1 MYSRGLQ
8 WCLKV
13 FKIDIDM
20 KILREITGKCNDE
33 GSIKKMNKLMKN
45 NNK

>member
-1 MYSRGLQ
+1 MN
-8 WCLKV
+8 
-13 FKIDIDM
+13 
-20 KILREITGKCNDE
+20 ILIEITGECNDE

>member
-1 MYSRGLQ
+1 
-8 WCLKV
+8 
-13 FKIDIDM
+13 M
-20 KILREITGKCNDE
+20 KILREITGEWNDE